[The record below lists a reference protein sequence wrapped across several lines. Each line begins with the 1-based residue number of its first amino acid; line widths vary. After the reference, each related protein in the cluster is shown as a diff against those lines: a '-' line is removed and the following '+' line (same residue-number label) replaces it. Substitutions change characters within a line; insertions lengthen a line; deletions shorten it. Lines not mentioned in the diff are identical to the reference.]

1 MTQPAIASDS
11 SYTRARRSLAPRRSS
26 LHSAF
31 DRIRRSTTLTSTS
44 PLRSS
49 LMRPRSNS
57 VELLLFEVQDA
68 LDPNSSFVHVWHQ
81 LLLVCVLYEV
91 AMLPYLVVFR
101 DGSVGR
107 GTAEL
112 VLVYVCELLFL
123 SDVYV
128 ELHMGFYEGG
138 DVTRDATKSRL
149 RYVKSP
155 RFVLD
160 LVALVPVSL
169 FPLKTSVSIAF
180 FEMHKFLRVWRI
192 PKYIAQ
198 LDDVYAKYFVVLKM
212 FKVMVGILLLSHFLA
227 CVRFLFGYD
236 ENGDDH
242 WLPHK
247 PDHEQT
253 ARTKYLM
260 SVFWSFGVMTGLF
273 EGELPHTVAAF
284 MFTIFVA
291 ICGFLLFTY
300 LCAMFFMISK
310 CESGQNEASEAR
322 INQFKHMLSFHN
334 VPDELQHQ
342 AIEKDIQVALM
353 KDTVAKVVIFE
364 GCSDQFIIAVTSLLE
379 MVSLPAFFVVFHS
392 GERGDAMYFVNSG
405 VLHVLVGGVK
415 VKEERKGDFF
425 GEMSIFLNHPRF
437 ATVVTTTYCTLYKLA
452 RFHLERILDGYPE
465 YAQSI
470 PKHVQAMEQRMIIR
484 ESQKDSPEARLAA
497 SGKMKTISRLLRKH
511 VQTEKAKPPTIGWA
525 VANATSKKEQGVQA
539 QTADAKDDTASAK
552 SDLSFSAVSQT
563 SPPQD
568 NSFTHLTDRV
578 PEPIPRTPSPTADL
592 IPIKIRSQT
601 ARPVEVAVAL
611 ADNVP
616 GISNKLAQNQ
626 QAGVTTVLPLPSSE
640 ESDRKSSLRMLP
652 VMQMV
657 AAQLNWKRDPN
668 APFWS
673 MLLLHKAIDFEST
686 KRMWWIL
693 ALEINLAYFW
703 FVIPTRLVFETLNY
717 VNWLVA
723 VLNLLMETLLWIDI
737 YLNFNLSYM
746 ENSEKI
752 WDTVWTARRY
762 LRNKFAFDLLCALPH
777 WAVGSEFFRLLRLLR
792 MWRVKD
798 HLKEVDE
805 FLHLDNKRRLMLFGW
820 LMIMLYHTFACLH
833 FSISYVEGFSSSAHA
848 WLPSSDLH
856 LRQLNE
862 SFYID
867 STNVTYAAGSSVVIE
882 IGLNQ
887 YFRSLYY
894 ACYVI
899 TALGRPVEPASDVQ
913 FGAALVFM
921 LIGFFI
927 TAIVV
932 DNVQKRFTASAF
944 EQKEFFSNRTR
955 IQQFLLRQNAPLAI
969 HKRVSAFLD
978 FWWSAHRGAV
988 IASLVEDLPTTIKS
1002 DIMKSICK
1010 PALQTLALLAGV
1022 RPVLNDLEQVLID
1035 NAKFILYGQG
1045 EVIYRQGDF
1054 AGGLFFL
1061 LEGELCVI
1069 ANGGA
1074 PRSIPQ
1080 GSFIGTAVL
1089 DFDNNSPSYSERVT
1103 AISGCIV
1110 LFLSREHLQLMR
1122 VAFPALP
1129 DALEALEKR
1138 FLDPKFLKASEMTTS
1153 AMPSSRRSFAF
1164 AWLSDLVL
1172 DPDSGV
1178 IIAWEVWVFILMTFQ
1193 CLLTVSTICFRM
1205 SSKANESADI
1215 IILLIE
1221 VIFMLDIA

>member
-1 MTQPAIASDS
+1 MARKEVEVTITPVRNSLYLLSLSLGPRRVRTLEERRPGMTQPAIASDS

-342 AIEKDIQVALM
+342 AIEYLKRYYTYTESNDREAMRLLCPSIRKDIQVALM

-1069 ANGGA
+1069 ANG
-1074 PRSIPQ
+1074 
-1080 GSFIGTAVL
+1080 
-1089 DFDNNSPSYSERVT
+1089 
-1103 AISGCIV
+1103 AIQNV
-1110 LFLSREHLQLMR
+1110 
-1122 VAFPALP
+1122 
-1129 DALEALEKR
+1129 
-1138 FLDPKFLKASEMTTS
+1138 
-1153 AMPSSRRSFAF
+1153 
-1164 AWLSDLVL
+1164 
-1172 DPDSGV
+1172 
-1178 IIAWEVWVFILMTFQ
+1178 
-1193 CLLTVSTICFRM
+1193 
-1205 SSKANESADI
+1205 
-1215 IILLIE
+1215 
-1221 VIFMLDIA
+1221 